1 MRIPYL
7 IARFLTGALFVF
19 SGIVKLN
26 DPSGF
31 GIKLNEYF
39 DVFAQDL
46 ATSQDSM
53 RLVVFSQGK
62 KIIDQKTVLY
72 SFDTEKEMV
81 LEAQGVVDGGDGTAG
96 IQKINVRCSWG
107 GSSVA
112 ETTLDVLLPMPKSY
126 DFEFVALTP
135 GQELPPDGKLS
146 ALKNVGHLSFPA
158 PMVGMPD
165 GDIKVLIQTIP
176 SGDSSNAEPLKW
188 EDISVS
194 ESAAVNVAAFAKPNG
209 SLFDFFK
216 WSKDYSLYLSVFF
229 CALEVLLGLA
239 MLIGWNMRL
248 TIAITAVL
256 ILFFTFLT
264 GYSAY
269 FNKVTDCGC
278 FGDFLKLKPWH
289 SFYKDLVLSGL
300 ILIMIAGVKLN
311 IPWFSKPFGVKLMG
325 VLSVLT
331 LAFGVY
337 CYMYLP
343 VWDFLPYKIGNNIK
357 TVMTFVPEGERS
369 SDSIEITW
377 VLYKSNKQGGTDSI
391 TCTTAEFEAKMGE
404 GYQFDA
410 AKSQRKKLVIE
421 GYKSPIHDFAINNN
435 QTGADMKDSFL
446 NAEGYQLV
454 YVAPYIDQAYTGG
467 MDDLRA
473 LFTWGNAHGVRIYPL
488 TASSDQPAGEFAKA
502 NKLPVTFYSAD
513 QKMLM
518 TMARYNP
525 TVFFLKGAE
534 ILGKWSGRDLP
545 EVEDIEELMQAAEK
559 LKDQK

>member
-46 ATSQDSM
+46 ATPQDSM

-72 SFDTEKEMV
+72 SFDTEKEMMI
-81 LEAQGVVDGGDGTAG
+81 EAKGVVDGGDGTAVLP
-96 IQKINVRCSWG
+96 KINVRCSWG

-126 DFEFVALTP
+126 DFEFLALTP
-135 GQELPPDGKLS
+135 GQELPTDGKLNT
-146 ALKNVGHLSFPA
+146 LENVGHLSFPA
-158 PMVGMPD
+158 AVEDKVEGVD
-165 GDIKVLIQTIP
+165 GA
-176 SGDSSNAEPLKW
+176 GDWN
-188 EDISVS
+188 DISVS
-194 ESAAVNVAAFAKPNG
+194 ESKAINIAAYAKPNG

-248 TIAITAVL
+248 TVAITAVL

-377 VLYKSNKQGGTDSI
+377 VLYKPNKQGGTDSI

-410 AKSQRKKLVIE
+410 TKSQRKKLVIE

-545 EVEDIEELMQAAEK
+545 EVEDIEELMLAAEK

>member
-81 LEAQGVVDGGDGTAG
+81 VEAQGVLDGGDGTAVLP
-96 IQKINVRCSWG
+96 KINVRCSWG

-126 DFEFVALTP
+126 EFEFVALTP
-135 GQELPPDGKLS
+135 GQDLPTDGKLS

-158 PMVGMPD
+158 AVEDMVEGVD
-165 GDIKVLIQTIP
+165 GT
-176 SGDSSNAEPLKW
+176 GDWN
-188 EDISVS
+188 DISVS
-194 ESAAVNVAAFAKPNG
+194 ESKAINIAAYAKPNG

-300 ILIMIAGVKLN
+300 IFIMIAGVKLN

-377 VLYKSNKQGGTDSI
+377 VLYKPNNQGGTDSI

-410 AKSQRKKLVIE
+410 TKSQRKKLVIE

>member
-46 ATSQDSM
+46 ATPQDSM
-53 RLVVFSQGK
+53 RLVVFSQGQ

-72 SFDTEKEMV
+72 SFDTEKEMMI
-81 LEAQGVVDGGDGTAG
+81 EAKGILDGGDGTAVLP
-96 IQKINVRCSWG
+96 KINVRCSWG

-112 ETTLDVLLPMPKSY
+112 EATVDVILPMPKSY
-126 DFEFVALTP
+126 EFEFVALTP
-135 GQELPPDGKLS
+135 GQELPSDGKLGS
-146 ALKNVGHLSFPA
+146 LKNVGHLSFPA
-158 PMVGMPD
+158 PMVGMP
-165 GDIKVLIQTIP
+165 G
-176 SGDSSNAEPLKW
+176 GDSSTAEPLTW

-194 ESAAVNVAAFAKPNG
+194 ESKAVNIAAYAKPNG

-239 MLIGWNMRL
+239 MLIGWNIRL
-248 TIAITAVL
+248 TVAITAAL

-300 ILIMIAGVKLN
+300 ILIMIAGMKHNV
-311 IPWFSKPFGVKLMG
+311 PWFSKPFGVKLMG

-331 LAFGVY
+331 MAFGVY

-343 VWDFLPYKIGNNIK
+343 IWDFLPYKIGNNIK

-377 VLYKSNKQGGTDSI
+377 VLYKPNKQGGTDSI

-446 NAEGYQLV
+446 DAEGYQLV
-454 YVAPYIDQAYTGG
+454 YVATYIDQAYTGG

-473 LFTWGNAHGVRIYPL
+473 LFTWGNANGVRIYPL

-525 TVFFLKGAE
+525 TVFFLKGAQ

-545 EVEDIEELMQAAEK
+545 DTEDLEELKQAAEK
-559 LKDQK
+559 LEAQK

>member
-81 LEAQGVVDGGDGTAG
+81 VEAQGVLDGGDGTAVLP
-96 IQKINVRCSWG
+96 KINVRCSWG

-126 DFEFVALTP
+126 EFEFVALTP
-135 GQELPPDGKLS
+135 GQDLPSDGKLS
-146 ALKNVGHLSFPA
+146 SLKNVGHLSFPA
-158 PMVGMPD
+158 AMEDMVEGVD
-165 GDIKVLIQTIP
+165 GTVDW
-176 SGDSSNAEPLKW
+176 N
-188 EDISVS
+188 DISVS
-194 ESAAVNVAAFAKPNG
+194 ESKAINIAAFAKPNG

-377 VLYKSNKQGGTDSI
+377 VLYKPNKQGGTDSI

-410 AKSQRKKLVIE
+410 TKSQRKKLVIE

-467 MDDLRA
+467 MDELRA

>member
-81 LEAQGVVDGGDGTAG
+81 VEAQGVLDGGDGTAVLP
-96 IQKINVRCSWG
+96 KINVRCSWG

-112 ETTLDVLLPMPKSY
+112 ETTLDVLLPNDSVHERLPMPKSY

-135 GQELPPDGKLS
+135 GQDLPTDGKLS
-146 ALKNVGHLSFPA
+146 SLKNVGHLSFPA
-158 PMVGMPD
+158 PIVGVP
-165 GDIKVLIQTIP
+165 G
-176 SGDSSNAEPLKW
+176 GDSSTAEPLTW

-377 VLYKSNKQGGTDSI
+377 VLYKPNKQGGTDSI

-467 MDDLRA
+467 MDELRA

-559 LKDQK
+559 QKDQK

>member
-81 LEAQGVVDGGDGTAG
+81 VEAQGVLDGGDGTAVLP
-96 IQKINVRCSWG
+96 KINVRCSWG

-126 DFEFVALTP
+126 EFEFVALTP
-135 GQELPPDGKLS
+135 GQDLPTDGKLS

-158 PMVGMPD
+158 PMVGMP
-165 GDIKVLIQTIP
+165 G
-176 SGDSSNAEPLKW
+176 GDSSTAEPLTW

-194 ESAAVNVAAFAKPNG
+194 ESAAVNVAGYAKPNG

-248 TIAITAVL
+248 TVAITAAL

-300 ILIMIAGVKLN
+300 ILIMIAGMKHN
-311 IPWFSKPFGVKLMG
+311 ISWFSKPFGVKLMG

-377 VLYKSNKQGGTDSI
+377 VLYKPNKQGGNDSI

-454 YVAPYIDQAYTGG
+454 YVAPYIDQAYTGA

-525 TVFFLKGAE
+525 TVFFLKGPE

>member
-62 KIIDQKTVLY
+62 IIIDQKTVLY

-81 LEAQGVVDGGDGTAG
+81 VEAQGVLDGGDGTAVLP
-96 IQKINVRCSWG
+96 KINVRCSWG

-112 ETTLDVLLPMPKSY
+112 ETTLDVLLPMPRSY

-135 GQELPPDGKLS
+135 GQDLPTDGKLS

-158 PMVGMPD
+158 PMVGMP
-165 GDIKVLIQTIP
+165 G
-176 SGDSSNAEPLKW
+176 GDSSTAEPLTW

-194 ESAAVNVAAFAKPNG
+194 ESAAVNVAGYAKPNG

-216 WSKDYSLYLSVFF
+216 WSKDYRLYLSVFF

-248 TIAITAVL
+248 TVAITAVL

-300 ILIMIAGVKLN
+300 ILIMIAGMKHN
-311 IPWFSKPFGVKLMG
+311 IPWFSKPFGAKLMG

-357 TVMTFVPEGERS
+357 TVMTFVPLGERS

-377 VLYKSNKQGGTDSI
+377 VLYKPNKQGGTDSI
-391 TCTTAEFEAKMGE
+391 ICTTAEFEAKMGE

-410 AKSQRKKLVIE
+410 TKSQRKKMVIE

-473 LFTWGNAHGVRIYPL
+473 LFNWGNAHGVRIYPL

>member
-7 IARFLTGALFVF
+7 ISRFLTGALFVF

-46 ATSQDSM
+46 ATPQDSM
-53 RLVVFSQGK
+53 RLVVYGGGQK
-62 KIIDQKTVLY
+62 LIDQKTVLY

-81 LEAQGVVDGGDGTAG
+81 LEARGVEEEGDSGSTVR
-96 IQKINVRCSWG
+96 KINLRCYWG

-112 ETTLDVLLPMPKSY
+112 ETTIDVKLPQSESLG
-126 DFEFVALTP
+126 FEFMALTP
-135 GQELPPDGKLS
+135 GSELLPPSNLPNEPKTG
-146 ALKNVGHLSFPA
+146 GHLSFPA
-158 PMVGMPD
+158 PMVGMP
-165 GDIKVLIQTIP
+165 G
-176 SGDSSNAEPLKW
+176 GDSSTAEPLTW

-194 ESAAVNVAAFAKPNG
+194 ESKAVNIAAYAKPNG

-239 MLIGWNMRL
+239 MLIGWNIRL
-248 TIAITAVL
+248 TVAITAAL

-300 ILIMIAGVKLN
+300 ILIMIAGMKHNV
-311 IPWFSKPFGVKLMG
+311 PWFSKPFGVKLMG

-331 LAFGVY
+331 MAFGVY
-337 CYMYLP
+337 CYLYLP

-377 VLYKSNKQGGTDSI
+377 VLYKPNKQGGTDSI

-446 NAEGYQLV
+446 DAEGYQLV
-454 YVAPYIDQAYTGG
+454 YVATYIDQAYTGG

-473 LFTWGNAHGVRIYPL
+473 LFTWGNANGVRIYPL

-525 TVFFLKGAE
+525 TVFFLKGAQ

-545 EVEDIEELMQAAEK
+545 DTEDLEELKQAAEK
-559 LKDQK
+559 LEAQK

>member
-81 LEAQGVVDGGDGTAG
+81 VEAQGVLDGGDGTAVLP
-96 IQKINVRCSWG
+96 KINVRCSWG

-126 DFEFVALTP
+126 EFEFVALTP
-135 GQELPPDGKLS
+135 GQDLPTDGKLS

-158 PMVGMPD
+158 AMEDMVEGVD
-165 GDIKVLIQTIP
+165 GT
-176 SGDSSNAEPLKW
+176 GDWN
-188 EDISVS
+188 DISVS
-194 ESAAVNVAAFAKPNG
+194 ESKAINIAAFAKPNG

-311 IPWFSKPFGVKLMG
+311 IPWFSKPFGLKLMG

-377 VLYKSNKQGGTDSI
+377 VLYKPNKQGGTDSI

-467 MDDLRA
+467 MDELRA

>member
-46 ATSQDSM
+46 ATPQDSM
-53 RLVVFSQGK
+53 RLVVYGGGQK
-62 KIIDQKTVLY
+62 LIDQKTVLY

-81 LEAQGVVDGGDGTAG
+81 LEARGVQEEGDSGSTVR
-96 IQKINVRCSWG
+96 KINLRCYWG

-112 ETTLDVLLPMPKSY
+112 ETTIDVKLPQSESLG
-126 DFEFVALTP
+126 FEFMALTP
-135 GQELPPDGKLS
+135 GSELLPPSNLPNEPKTG
-146 ALKNVGHLSFPA
+146 GHLSFPA
-158 PMVGMPD
+158 PMVGMP
-165 GDIKVLIQTIP
+165 G
-176 SGDSSNAEPLKW
+176 GDSSTAEPLTW

-194 ESAAVNVAAFAKPNG
+194 ESKAVNIAAYAKPNG

-239 MLIGWNMRL
+239 MLIGWNIRL
-248 TIAITAVL
+248 TVAITAAL

-300 ILIMIAGVKLN
+300 ILIMIAGMKHNV
-311 IPWFSKPFGVKLMG
+311 PWFSKPFGVKLMG

-331 LAFGVY
+331 MAFGVY

-377 VLYKSNKQGGTDSI
+377 VLYKPNKQGGTDSI

-435 QTGADMKDSFL
+435 QTGADMKDTFL
-446 NAEGYQLV
+446 DAEGYQLV

-473 LFTWGNAHGVRIYPL
+473 LFTWGNANGVRIYPL

-525 TVFFLKGAE
+525 TVFFLKGAQ

-545 EVEDIEELMQAAEK
+545 DTEDLEELKQAAEK
-559 LKDQK
+559 LEAQK